1 MTPEKALLSLKD
13 AIQKVKSPYYTFLRP
28 STDKIKVTIT
38 ERSFAYELYHQWSLT
53 LNEDENGNDQQ
64 EENEEQ
70 KIRLNGE
77 LAKQIIVP
85 DAPNKYKFPD
95 LILHGGQDDYKH
107 QLLICEIK
115 VRNNRNPSKK
125 NVWKDLISLAAYK
138 NLRAESTG
146 EDCGFK
152 KAVYLI
158 FCTPQSTK
166 SHTEEKIKKLLRD
179 SVSKYGISDDD
190 KKCINN
196 AKEYIQCLIVE
207 TDFHTSNKNFIEFT
221 LGEALSTP

>member
-1 MTPEKALLSLKD
+1 M
-13 AIQKVKSPYYTFLRP
+13 
-28 STDKIKVTIT
+28 T
-38 ERSFAYELYHQWSLT
+38 ERSFAYELYHQWSST
-53 LNEDENGNDQQ
+53 LNEKEDGNGNDKQ

-158 FCTPQSTK
+158 FCTPQSAK
-166 SHTEEKIKKLLRD
+166 SNTEEKIKKLLKD
-179 SVSKYGISDDD
+179 SVSMYSVSDDD
-190 KKCINN
+190 KECINN

-207 TDFHTSNKNFIEFT
+207 TALFPKNKKNFIEFT
-221 LGEALSTP
+221 LGEALCTP